1 MAFSPSRLLGFS
13 LLVVSSG
20 RSGPAVVLR
29 AKFDI
34 KGHFG
39 LRWD

>member
-1 MAFSPSRLLGFS
+1 MSFLALLGF
-13 LLVVSSG
+13 LACKKRLG
-20 RSGPAVVLR
+20 APAAVVLR
-29 AKFDI
+29 AKSPNI